1 MSSRGNLDS
10 EYRLRFGLFVAHL
23 SLESVST
30 KEDRGQSTLHLT
42 VAVLNPDFVS
52 GILHPHIRGVGRWLG
67 SSLSSCSPKQSYTN
81 SEGWMQHFTV
91 GLFVVAVSATR
102 FLVLHFSQ
110 TVNSLVRPYS
120 YLSDNRGFT
129 ADSS

>member
-1 MSSRGNLDS
+1 MAIWIVSIDWSLDYS
-10 EYRLRFGLFVAHL
+10 LLTRLSG
-23 SLESVST
+23 SVST
-30 KEDRGQSTLHLT
+30 KEDRGQSTLRLT
-42 VAVLNPDFVS
+42 MAILNPDFVAE
-52 GILHPHIRGVGRWLG
+52 ILHPRIRGVGRWLG

-91 GLFVVAVSATR
+91 DLFVVAVSTTR
-102 FLVLHFSQ
+102 FPVLQFSQ

-120 YLSDNRGFT
+120 YLYDNRGFT